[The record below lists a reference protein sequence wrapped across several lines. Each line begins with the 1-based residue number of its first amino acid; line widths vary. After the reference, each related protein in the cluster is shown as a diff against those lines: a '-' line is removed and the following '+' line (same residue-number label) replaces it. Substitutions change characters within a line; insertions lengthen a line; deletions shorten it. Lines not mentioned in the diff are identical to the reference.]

1 MQTNL
6 ISIESELREL
16 LYPICLTD
24 SFKIYKKGISMLYF
38 VKGFLKKAWYD
49 DHMIVMKQS
58 CLYWIVFQKCI
69 LVEKDGIKT

>member
-1 MQTNL
+1 
-6 ISIESELREL
+6 
-16 LYPICLTD
+16 
-24 SFKIYKKGISMLYF
+24 MLYF